1 MAMNIDMGKKP
12 TRVAIVPCN
21 GEELCEGSLTR
32 LVTRKI
38 LEEKRPGQTITM
50 CMPLF
55 STGDEK
61 QRTFTH
67 RIATITLDGCD
78 KKCCANSAAK
88 QQGRPI
94 QPFVVSEILERH
106 GAQLSGDPQNL
117 TDADKKLVDLLADEI
132 VAEVDRI
139 IAQSN

>member
-1 MAMNIDMGKKP
+1 MAMNINMGKKP

-32 LVTRKI
+32 LVTRKV

-55 STGDEK
+55 ATGDEK

-94 QPFVVSEILERH
+94 HPFVVSEILERH